1 MKKKRKRDIYVSI
14 CLCAGKCVCEDVL
27 CCVFCVGLKKEN
39 SAIRGRKECEYLKKR
54 GRKKEIC
61 LCTWSICLFYGISWF
76 GLFRGV

>member
-39 SAIRGRKECEYLKKR
+39 SAIRGRKECEYLKEK
-54 GRKKEIC
+54 GKKERNMSVYVEY
-61 LCTWSICLFYGISWF
+61 LSLLWY
-76 GLFRGV
+76 